1 MLKLNNLAPQLTTN
15 NVDSMRRTVD
25 GLLFD
30 MQNMKK
36 EQTDTAIRL
45 RRVQVR
51 STFAFP
57 LIALLM

>member
-30 MQNMKK
+30 VQGMKK
-36 EQTDTAIRL
+36 EQMDTAVRL
-45 RRVQVR
+45 RRVQV
-51 STFAFP
+51 
-57 LIALLM
+57 